1 MTKIDAQLKEAIL
14 QDKREMTTKQL
25 QEKYNLSRSSI
36 QRIKLPDLEARAE
49 EFSPPPQVKDERQA
63 VNIVEQLVKDVQ
75 KPQAVT
81 IPEMILP
88 PRAPPRDETIQ
99 RILLNADTFP
109 AHYPFITDKNAFVQS
124 LSEKSAH
131 QLDDLLKMMER
142 TRSVNNLSNQMKQVF
157 FVTARAT
164 ESLGTRIRLKTQ
176 GLTDALLQQQQELDY
191 IFKELAIEYAD
202 KFNTATRPEIK
213 LLMTFGMAVLSV
225 DSQNRLREHI
235 KPEEKYADL

>member
-63 VNIVEQLVKDVQ
+63 VNIVEQLVKEVN

-109 AHYPFITDKNAFVQS
+109 AHFPFITDKNAFVQS

-164 ESLGTRIRLKTQ
+164 ESLGVRIRLKTQ

>member
-109 AHYPFITDKNAFVQS
+109 AHFPFITDKNACVQS

-142 TRSVNNLSNQMKQVF
+142 TRSVNNLSSQMKQVF

>member
-49 EFSPPPQVKDERQA
+49 EFSPPPQVKDERQV
-63 VNIVEQLVKDVQ
+63 VNIVEQLVKDVN

-109 AHYPFITDKNAFVQS
+109 AHFPFITDKNAFVQS

>member
-36 QRIKLPDLEARAE
+36 QRIKLPDLEARAD

-63 VNIVEQLVKDVQ
+63 VSIVEQLVKEVN

-81 IPEMILP
+81 IPEMIMP
-88 PRAPPRDETIQ
+88 PQAPPRDETIQ

-109 AHYPFITDKNAFVQS
+109 AHFPFITDKNAFVQS

-191 IFKELAIEYAD
+191 ILKELAIEYAD

>member
-109 AHYPFITDKNAFVQS
+109 AHFPFITDKNAFVQS

>member
-36 QRIKLPDLEARAE
+36 QRIKLPNLEARAE

-109 AHYPFITDKNAFVQS
+109 AHFPFITDKNAFVQS

>member
-14 QDKREMTTKQL
+14 QDKREMTTTQL

-235 KPEEKYADL
+235 KPKYADL

>member
-109 AHYPFITDKNAFVQS
+109 AHFPFITDKNAFVQS
-124 LSEKSAH
+124 LSEKSAN